1 MFQVDEKVINLAKQG
16 KTCFKVQ
23 MLSLQCRQTRNR
35 VANAKVV
42 HEVKGK
48 FCFRNKLIVAEPLW
62 KNISWAFQKKKGDRR
77 AKKDP
82 SAEAEVANLWPR

>member
-35 VANAKVV
+35 VANANVV

-62 KNISWAFQKKKGDRR
+62 KNISWAFQKKKERSTSEERPLCG
-77 AKKDP
+77 
-82 SAEAEVANLWPR
+82 SGSS